1 MSLLFGQ
8 RIPLPE
14 HFETDLAL
22 EIFKD
27 EIGSRPSL
35 PNAMET
41 MLVNGV
47 GKLLLRVGSRNLAS
61 VAPLLASFDR
71 VVFGRL
77 SADARRRF
85 LAQVCDRAPQA
96 LAAMPRANE
105 QVRVLSRAMFLAG
118 VLNPAALQRI
128 EAALRAEGL
137 LKEG

>member
-1 MSLLFGQ
+1 MSLLLGQ

-22 EIFKD
+22 EIFED
-27 EIGSRPSL
+27 EPDWRPALPSL
-35 PNAMET
+35 MEI
-41 MLVNGV
+41 MLIEGV

-61 VAPLLASFDR
+61 VMPLLMSFDR
-71 VVFGRL
+71 FVFGRL

-85 LAQVCDRAPQA
+85 LAQVCDLAPQA

-105 QVRVLSRAMFLAG
+105 QVRVLSRAIFLAG

-128 EAALRAEGL
+128 EAAIRAEGL